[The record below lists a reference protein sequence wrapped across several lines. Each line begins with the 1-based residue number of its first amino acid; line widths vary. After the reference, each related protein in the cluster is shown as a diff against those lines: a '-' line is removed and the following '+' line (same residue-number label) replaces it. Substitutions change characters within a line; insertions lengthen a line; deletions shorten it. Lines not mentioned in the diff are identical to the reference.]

1 MVNEPAPRP
10 AVKGWLAMALGV
22 LAIVVGA
29 VWTLQ
34 GLNILTDSRMSD
46 NKTWALVGPI
56 VAFVGLIL
64 IIIGV
69 RLRSRAKR
77 VRPPG

>member
-1 MVNEPAPRP
+1 MVNEPAPARKL
-10 AVKGWLAMALGV
+10 AGWLPMALGV

-34 GLNILTDSRMSD
+34 GLNVLTDSQMSD
-46 NKTWALVGPI
+46 DRKWAVIGP
-56 VAFVGLIL
+56 ALALVGLIL

-69 RLRSRAKR
+69 RRRSRAKR
-77 VRPPG
+77 